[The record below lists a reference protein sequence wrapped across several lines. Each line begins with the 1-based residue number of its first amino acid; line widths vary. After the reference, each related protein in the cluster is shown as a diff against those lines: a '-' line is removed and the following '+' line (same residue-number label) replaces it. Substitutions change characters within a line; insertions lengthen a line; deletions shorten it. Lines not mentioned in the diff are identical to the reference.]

1 MNSFSIPKKND
12 ASGVIIWGASNDV
25 NNEKKC
31 KAMHNYLTGVLG
43 PTLKTFYKN
52 NRKVVRKRKARVVDS
67 IFDYFL

>member
-1 MNSFSIPKKND
+1 MNSFSISKKND

-52 NRKVVRKRKARVVDS
+52 NRKVVGKRKARVVDS

>member
-25 NNEKKC
+25 NSERKC

-43 PTLKTFYKN
+43 PTLKSFYKS
-52 NRKVVRKRKARVVDS
+52 NRKATKRKRRAKVDS
-67 IFDYFL
+67 IFDYFI

>member
-1 MNSFSIPKKND
+1 MNSFVVPKKNG
-12 ASGVIIWGASNDV
+12 ASGAIIWGASNDV

-52 NRKVVRKRKARVVDS
+52 SRKVVKKRKAKFDS
-67 IFDYFL
+67 IFDYFI

>member
-1 MNSFSIPKKND
+1 MNSFLIPKKTD

-25 NNEKKC
+25 NSERKC

-52 NRKVVRKRKARVVDS
+52 NRKLAKKRKAKAVN
-67 IFDYFL
+67 IFDYFI

>member
-25 NNEKKC
+25 NSERKC
-31 KAMHNYLTGVLG
+31 KAMLNYLTGVLG

-52 NRKVVRKRKARVVDS
+52 NRKLVKTKRKAKVDDF
-67 IFDYFL
+67 FDYFI